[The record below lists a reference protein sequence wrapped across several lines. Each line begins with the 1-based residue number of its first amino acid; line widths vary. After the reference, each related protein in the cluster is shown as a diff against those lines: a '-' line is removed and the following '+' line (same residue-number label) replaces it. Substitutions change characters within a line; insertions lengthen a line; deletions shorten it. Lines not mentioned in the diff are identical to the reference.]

1 MNSTVATLPMFRAV
15 AVTAEQGYLAS
26 IQAFRPSF
34 ELLVAAGN
42 EHVRASALVGGL
54 MVECLLKAYLVHISS
69 NPDEPTKTRQGH
81 DLELLWSDAVQAG
94 LTIDAKVPAWCVV
107 LNCLHFGNKDPQ
119 NTGAQSNAPVD
130 LRYPLRYQSKM
141 NGLSFP
147 VPSELHAGVLS
158 LLQAVNQ
165 ALSS

>member
-1 MNSTVATLPMFRAV
+1 MFRLV
-15 AVTAEQGYLAS
+15 PPSPEQGYLAS

-34 ELLVAAGN
+34 ELLVTAGD

-54 MVECLLKAYLVHISS
+54 MVECLLKAYVVHNSS
-69 NPDEPTKTRQGH
+69 KSGAPTKTLQGH

-94 LTIDAKVPAWCVV
+94 LSINADVPDWCRV
-107 LNCLHFGNKDPQ
+107 LNCLHYGNKDPE
-119 NTGAQSNAPVD
+119 NTGTQSNVPFD

-158 LLQAVNQ
+158 LLLTVNQ